1 MRSAASSA
9 AAVAAV
15 VPMKPLAQSK
25 TRLSAALTPERRAD
39 LSLAMLRSVLRV
51 LRRSRMGRLIVVG
64 GDRRVRAAARETGAA
79 WRPDKFGDLNAAL
92 AAAFRALRAAGL
104 PAAYIPADLPLLAAA
119 DVDALLDASE
129 DGAALT
135 LCPAHDGGT
144 NAIVVPPSAAF
155 EPLLGIG
162 SFRRHKIRARK
173 LGLKPRVA
181 RIPGFERDL
190 DTIEDLRICLR
201 ARPPRLAAF
210 ADLAPEIAE

>member
-1 MRSAASSA
+1 MRSAASSG
-9 AAVAAV
+9 AVSAV

-25 TRLSAALTPERRAD
+25 TRLSAALTPERRAA
-39 LSLAMLRSVLRV
+39 LSLAMLRSVLCA
-51 LRRSRMGRLIVVG
+51 LRRSRMGRIVVVG

-79 WRPDKFGDLNAAL
+79 WRPDEFGDLNAAL
-92 AAAFRALRAAGL
+92 AAAFRALRREGK
-104 PAAYIPADLPLLAAA
+104 PAAYIPADLPLLAVE
-119 DVDALLDASE
+119 DVDALLDASG

-144 NAIVVPPSAAF
+144 NAIIVPPRADF

-162 SFRRHKIRARK
+162 SFRRHKRLARK
-173 LGLKPRVA
+173 LGLETRVA

-201 ARPPRLAAF
+201 ARPPRLGAF
-210 ADLAPEIAE
+210 ADIAPEIVE